1 MHCQVKVTILLPFIW
16 LMNHQSQPG
25 VLWKLNAVK
34 MHQNVGWT
42 SFDSIDVVPF
52 QASTMKDLTLPI
64 MILTQPNI
72 LTQNN
77 QQSTP
82 NEPSS
87 NSAAYNNPAYES
99 HDDRNASKT
108 EETGCLLAFCDGSCH
123 TCSLNVESLFEPFLM
138 ILSNC
143 NKPAALYNVILPVIN
158 RWVLCC
164 IALWADML

>member
-1 MHCQVKVTILLPFIW
+1 
-16 LMNHQSQPG
+16 MNYQSQPG
-25 VLWKLNAVK
+25 VLQKLNAEE

-52 QASTMKDLTLPI
+52 QALTMKELTLPI

-72 LTQNN
+72 LTQHN
-77 QQSTP
+77 QQSPP
-82 NEPSS
+82 NETGS
-87 NSAAYNNPAYES
+87 NSAAYNNPAYDS
-99 HDDRNASKT
+99 HNDHIASRT

-158 RWVLCC
+158 RWELCC
-164 IALWADML
+164 IALWADIL